1 VRLTGNRARAQE
13 LTQETFIR
21 AYRDGS
27 IRLTLLPHEQGMVQ
41 SFHTTERGRE
51 MDQQLSI
58 AAVVTAGWNP
68 KEDDPLA
75 QYAQGGPKAVIPIAG
90 KPMIAHV
97 VDALAQSRHVDR
109 AVIVALD
116 PSLGIRF
123 SAPVDYLPD
132 HGEIVANASAGIQYA
147 FAHYPGI
154 DAALLC
160 GSDVP
165 TITPVIVNDF
175 IEACFRTDH
184 EVYYSIV
191 ARSVMETRFPQ
202 SRRSYIHLHEG
213 DFAGGDLLLFRPGV
227 NFDHQALMAKLATVR
242 KSALKQAR
250 LLGPVIFLRLVAR
263 RLSLAEAERRA
274 QEIFE
279 VRARAVPCPYAE
291 VGMDVDKPFQ
301 LEIVRAE
308 LEARAAST
316 AA

>member
-1 VRLTGNRARAQE
+1 
-13 LTQETFIR
+13 
-21 AYRDGS
+21 
-27 IRLTLLPHEQGMVQ
+27 MVQ

-58 AAVVTAGWNP
+58 AAVITAGWNP

-75 QYAQGGPKAVIPIAG
+75 QYARGGPKAIIPIAG

-97 VDALAQSRHVDR
+97 VDALAQSRYVEHV
-109 AVIVALD
+109 VIVALE

-123 SAPVDYLPD
+123 SVPIDYLSD
-132 HGEIVANASAGIQYA
+132 HGELVANAGAGIQYA
-147 FAHYPGI
+147 LAHYPDI

-165 TITPVIVNDF
+165 TITPAIVDDF

-191 ARSVMETRFPQ
+191 ERSVMETRFPH
-202 SRRSYIHLHEG
+202 SRRSYIHLHDG
-213 DFAGGDLLLFRPGV
+213 DFAGGDLVLFRPGV
-227 NFDHQALMAKLATVR
+227 NFDHQALMKKLATAR
-242 KSALKQAR
+242 KSALRQASM
-250 LLGPVIFLRLVAR
+250 LGPVIFLRLLAR

-279 VRARAVPCPYAE
+279 VRARAVSCPYAE

-308 LEARAAST
+308 LEARTVNAAS
-316 AA
+316 